1 VQPTNAS
8 QHMHGEMLRS
18 SSNLQHHSI
27 KHGSSQ
33 AAHT

>member
-8 QHMHGEMLRS
+8 QHMHGEIMRS

-27 KHGSSQ
+27 KHS
-33 AAHT
+33 T